1 MTWWCDEPCPDSPP
15 PDWYALEARLL
26 AFGSLPVVM
35 AVQESSTV
43 HFRALG
49 AFRACAAAAD
59 ETRADNDAPGM
70 GAPIPAAQGEADRNV
85 ALDAAQI
92 AARKGRTPPMMPSS
106 RSSAPN
112 CRTAPVRR

>member
-1 MTWWCDEPCPDSPP
+1 
-15 PDWYALEARLL
+15 
-26 AFGSLPVVM
+26 VVM

-59 ETRADNDAPGM
+59 ETRADNDARGM

-92 AARKGRTPPMMPSS
+92 AASKEADAAEDALIEVIRARTAGTH
-106 RSSAPN
+106 RSSAS
-112 CRTAPVRR
+112 PVERDRAARSGSVFALGCP